1 LKTFTTHLENSM
13 KSESTLQK
21 LEVHVVAAVAVV
33 VVLGLAFIASA
44 PLSGT
49 DYGLSD
55 VATTTKDTSTGSSTP
70 QETQP
75 ALLEPALRSL
85 DGVASHG

>member
-1 LKTFTTHLENSM
+1 M
-13 KSESTLQK
+13 KIDPTLQK
-21 LEVHVVAAVAVV
+21 LEVRVVAAVAVV
-33 VVLGLAFIASA
+33 LVSGIAFFLAEPFST
-44 PLSGT
+44 T

-55 VATTTKDTSTGSSTP
+55 VATTTKESSTDSSTP

-85 DGVASHG
+85 DGVAYHG